1 MLSYPC
7 FNILGQN
14 SKHIRMKIGIIGG
27 TGGMGEG
34 FALRWCVNHDIILG
48 SRDKQRAQSVAENH
62 MNAIKNT
69 PVSKKITGGISGD
82 DNLSVAKNSEIL
94 ILSIPYE
101 NIQSTCKDIET
112 VINSDCIVVSPI
124 VPMGKNQDGFY
135 YIPFVE
141 ENKSAGALVGE
152 NLPNCN
158 KVVSAFHTISEVK
171 LKNIESSLNA
181 DTFICTDN
189 KESLQTLNSLISE
202 IDGLRSVYLGPL
214 SLSYQAEVMTP
225 MILNASKQN
234 KLKHP
239 GIKLV

>member
-1 MLSYPC
+1 
-7 FNILGQN
+7 
-14 SKHIRMKIGIIGG
+14 MKIGIIGG

-34 FALRWCVNHDIILG
+34 FALRWCVNHDILLG
-48 SRDKQRAQSVAENH
+48 SRDRQKAQLVAENH
-62 MNAIKNT
+62 INNINNNGF
-69 PVSKKITGGISGD
+69 SKKITGSIKGD
-82 DNLSVAKNSEIL
+82 DNLSVAKESDIL

-101 NIQSTCKDIET
+101 NIESTCKDIGN
-112 VINSDCIVVSPI
+112 IIKDSCIVVSPI
-124 VPMGKNQDGFY
+124 VPMSRNQDGFY
-135 YIPFVE
+135 YIPFVDGK
-141 ENKSAGALVGE
+141 KSAGVLVAE

-158 KVVSAFHTISEVK
+158 KVISAFHTISEVK
-171 LKNIESSLNA
+171 LKNIKDSLNA

-189 KESLQTLNSLISE
+189 KESLQILNNLIAE
-202 IDGLRSVYLGPL
+202 IEGLRSVYLGPL

>member
-1 MLSYPC
+1 
-7 FNILGQN
+7 
-14 SKHIRMKIGIIGG
+14 MKIGIIGG

-34 FALRWCVNHDIILG
+34 FALRWSFNHEIILG
-48 SRDKQRAQSVAENH
+48 SRDKQKAQDVAKNH
-62 MNAIKNT
+62 MELLKGSPYSEKINGI
-69 PVSKKITGGISGD
+69 ITGN
-82 DNLSVAKNSEIL
+82 DNISVAKESDVL

-101 NIQSTCKDIET
+101 NIQNTCKDIEN
-112 VINSDCIVVSPI
+112 VINENCIIVSPI
-124 VPMGKNQDGFY
+124 VPMSRNQSGFY

-141 ENKSAGALVGE
+141 GKKSAGSIVAE
-152 NLPNCN
+152 NLPNCD

-171 LKNIESSLNA
+171 LKNIESPLNA

-189 KESLQTLNSLISE
+189 KEVLININDLIGE
-202 IDGLRSVYLGPL
+202 IEGLRSIYLGPL
-214 SLSYQAEVMTP
+214 ELSYQAEMMTP

>member
-1 MLSYPC
+1 MSYPC

-14 SKHIRMKIGIIGG
+14 SKHISMKIGIIGG

-62 MNAIKNT
+62 LSAIKNT
-69 PVSKKITGGISGD
+69 NYADKITGSIKGD
-82 DNLSVAKNSEIL
+82 DNISVAKESELL

-101 NIQSTCKDIET
+101 NIQSTCKDIEN
-112 VINSDCIVVSPI
+112 VINEDCIVVSPI
-124 VPMGKNQDGFY
+124 VPMSRNQDGFY
-135 YIPFVE
+135 YIPFVDR
-141 ENKSAGALVGE
+141 KQSAGALVAE
-152 NLPNCN
+152 NLSKCN
-158 KVVSAFHTISEVK
+158 KVISAFHTISEVK
-171 LKNIESSLNA
+171 LKNIESSLDA

-189 KESLQTLNSLISE
+189 KESLQILNNLVSE
-202 IDGLRSVYLGPL
+202 IDGLRSIYLGPI